1 MLNDV
6 KKAVETA
13 FTPWQIG
20 PLQLKNRFIKAATN
34 EGMSPDGV
42 PSRQLVE
49 FHAGIAAGGAAL
61 TTVAYCAVS
70 ADGCTLPN
78 QICLDSATLPHLRA
92 LTAAV
97 HAEGGAV
104 SAQITHGGCF
114 TFTRQ
119 PEHGRPLSASGG
131 FNKIGLMS
139 GLYFKREMTVGD
151 MQRIAD
157 YFAQGARLAREAGFD
172 AVEIHMGHGYLL
184 SQFLSPLYN
193 KRRDEFGGSLQ
204 NRLRFP
210 RQVLRQVLDAVG
222 EDLAVICK
230 FSMTDGAKG
239 GNCIEDG
246 VAIARALEAEG
257 AHLLVL
263 SAGLNAESITTM
275 FGSSFPPENRAVI
288 TNPIIKFAMY
298 LQYLTEKPREFS
310 ELYLLKYARRIRAA
324 VDMPL
329 AYLGGLTSAEGV
341 STLIDEGFD
350 AMALGRVLI
359 HGPAWIE
366 QLQKGQL
373 QRSGCTSCNRCVTMM
388 YSAGGTSCILGNPGS
403 AELNRQ
409 PAAG

>member
-1 MLNDV
+1 MQDIQQ
-6 KKAVETA
+6 A
-13 FTPWQIG
+13 FTPLQIG
-20 PLQLKNRFIKAATN
+20 PLTLKNRFVKAATN

-78 QICLDSATLPHLRA
+78 QICLNREALPHLRV
-92 LTAAV
+92 LTGAV
-97 HAEGGAV
+97 HAEGGRV

-119 PEHGRPLSASGG
+119 PGQGRPLSASGG

-139 GLYFKREMTVGD
+139 GLFFKREMSVSD
-151 MQRIAD
+151 MQRIASD
-157 YFAQGARLAREAGFD
+157 FAQGACLAREAGFD

-193 KRRDEFGGSLQ
+193 KRRDEFGGSLE

-210 RQVLRQVLDAVG
+210 RQVLRAVLDAVG
-222 EDLAVICK
+222 QDLAVICK
-230 FSMTDGAKG
+230 FSITDGAKG
-239 GNCIEDG
+239 GNRIEDG
-246 VAIARALEAEG
+246 IAIAQALEAEG
-257 AHLLVL
+257 AHMLVL

-275 FGSSFPPENRAVI
+275 FGSSFPAENRAVI
-288 TNPIIKFAMY
+288 TNPIMKFAMY
-298 LQYLTEKPREFS
+298 LQQLAEKPVPFS
-310 ELYLLKYARRIRAA
+310 ELYLLAYSRQIRAA
-324 VDMPL
+324 VKMPL
-329 AYLGGLTSAEGV
+329 AYLGGLTSASGV
-341 STLIDEGFD
+341 STLIHEDFD

-359 HGPAWIE
+359 HDPKWI
-366 QLQKGQL
+366 GQL
-373 QRSGCTSCNRCVTMM
+373 QTGDADRSGCTACNRCVTMM
-388 YSAGGTSCILGNPGS
+388 YSEGGTSCILGNPRS

-409 PAAG
+409 PAAV